1 MDPTVVPAPLAAQP
15 SRPSLPAP
23 VSSARLADVL
33 PALRI
38 RPLRLL
44 LAGQAVSFIGD
55 ALFPVALAFAVLD
68 ELDGTAGELGLVLAA
83 QALPLALLIL
93 VAGVWADRL
102 SRQRLMLTS
111 DFGRMVVQAT
121 IAALLLAG
129 AAELWM
135 LVALVAVYGIFEAF
149 FRPAA
154 GGLIPQVAGPEHLQQ
169 ANALMGLAQNAGTVL
184 GPTLGGLLV
193 VTLGPGA
200 AIGVDALTFLASAL
214 FLIRMGAQP
223 SVRATHDAVS
233 GFWTEL
239 RGGVAEVRRRRWMW
253 TFMPALTAY
262 HLIAL
267 PCVLA
272 LGPVIA
278 DRELGGA
285 GAWAVIV
292 TSFGV
297 GSILGGLLSLRLRF
311 GRPML
316 ACAICFLAAACQPII
331 IGFAGSTAAIAAFE
345 LLAGVGV
352 SAGFT
357 LWETTL
363 GREIPPGALSRV
375 TSLDWFS
382 TAGMMP
388 LGFAAVAAV
397 AAGLGT
403 RTTMLTA
410 SLVVLAL
417 LLVALAVGD
426 VRRLRVAPAPVT
438 AAG

>member
-1 MDPTVVPAPLAAQP
+1 MST
-15 SRPSLPAP
+15 
-23 VSSARLADVL
+23 ARLADLL

-44 LAGQAVSFIGD
+44 LAGQAVSFVGD

-83 QALPLALLIL
+83 QALPLALLVL

-102 SRQRLMLTS
+102 PRQRLMLVS
-111 DFGRMVVQAT
+111 DFGRMVVQAVV
-121 IAALLLAG
+121 AALLLAG

-135 LVALVAVYGIFEAF
+135 LVVLVALYGVFEAF

-169 ANALMGLAQNAGTVL
+169 ANALMGLAQNVGTVL

-193 VTLGPGA
+193 VTVGPGA
-200 AIGVDALTFLASAL
+200 AIGVDAASFLVSAI
-214 FLIRMGAQP
+214 FLIRMGSPPAQ
-223 SVRATHDAVS
+223 RAADAVS
-233 GFWTEL
+233 DFWAEL

-285 GAWAVIV
+285 GSWAVIV
-292 TSFGV
+292 TCFGA
-297 GSILGGLLSLRLRF
+297 GTILGAIPRC
-311 GRPML
+311 
-316 ACAICFLAAACQPII
+316 ACASSGRC
-331 IGFAGSTAAIAAFE
+331 S
-345 LLAGVGV
+345 
-352 SAGFT
+352 SARSAS
-357 LWETTL
+357 WP
-363 GREIPPGALSRV
+363 RPASR
-375 TSLDWFS
+375 SSSASRLHRGDR
-382 TAGMMP
+382 G
-388 LGFAAVAAV
+388 LR
-397 AAGLGT
+397 AAGGDRRQRRLHAVGDDA
-403 RTTMLTA
+403 RPRDPA
-410 SLVVLAL
+410 R
-417 LLVALAVGD
+417 VALARDLAGLVHHGRGD
-426 VRRLRVAPAPVT
+426 AARVRLRRRGRGRPRHAADDARGVADGAGAAVRGARGRRRAAPAFACRP
-438 AAG
+438 AAAAA

>member
-1 MDPTVVPAPLAAQP
+1 
-15 SRPSLPAP
+15 
-23 VSSARLADVL
+23 VSAARLADAL

-38 RPLRLL
+38 RKLRLL
-44 LAGQAVSFIGD
+44 LAGQAVSFVGD
-55 ALFPVALAFAVLD
+55 ALLPVALAFAVLD
-68 ELDGTAGELGLVLAA
+68 ELDGSAGELGLVLAA

-102 SRQRLMLTS
+102 PRQRLMLVS
-111 DFGRMVVQAT
+111 DFGRMVVQAA
-121 IAALLLAG
+121 IAALLLTG

-135 LVALVAVYGIFEAF
+135 LVVLVAIYGVFEAF

-154 GGLIPQVAGPEHLQQ
+154 GGLIPQVAGPQHLQQ
-169 ANALMGLAQNAGTVL
+169 ANALMGLAQNVGTVL

-193 VTLGPGA
+193 VTIGPGA
-200 AIGVDALTFLASAL
+200 AIGVDALSFLVSAL
-214 FLIRMGAQP
+214 FLIRMG
-223 SVRATHDAVS
+223 SVPAARAVDAVS
-233 GFWTEL
+233 GFWAEL

-285 GAWAVIV
+285 GAWAIIV
-292 TSFGV
+292 TCFGV
-297 GSILGGLLSLRLRF
+297 GTILGALVALRLRAS
-311 GRPML
+311 RPML
-316 ACAICFLAAACQPII
+316 VCVICFLAAACQPII
-331 IGFAGSTAAIAAFE
+331 IGFAGSTGAIAAFE
-345 LLAGVGV
+345 LLAGIGV

-363 GREIPPGALSRV
+363 GREIPAGSLSRV
-375 TSLDWFS
+375 TSLDWFT
-382 TAGMMP
+382 TAGAMP
-388 LGFAAVAAV
+388 LGFAFVAAV

-403 RTTMLTA
+403 RTTMLWA

-417 LLVALAVGD
+417 LCVSLAVGD
-426 VRRLRVAPAPVT
+426 VRRLRVREAAPV
-438 AAG
+438 